1 MKERTLT
8 ARVYFFAENKEKPKI
23 ENIKIQ
29 EIIENAFL
37 GDLKVTDT
45 FYIPI
50 DTVESD
56 VSDGVL
62 ISSFELGTLE
72 LLPTD
77 DEAYEYMEVLE
88 IDLENIVYKFD
99 ITYSKQ

>member
-1 MKERTLT
+1 MKERTLIT
-8 ARVYFFAENKEKPKI
+8 RVYFFAKNSQKPKI
-23 ENIKIQ
+23 ENIKMQ

-37 GDLKVTDT
+37 EDLKVTDT

-56 VSDGVL
+56 ISDGVL
-62 ISSFELGTLE
+62 ICSFELGTLE

-77 DEAYEYMEVLE
+77 DKTYDFMEVLE
-88 IDLENIVYKFD
+88 IDLE
-99 ITYSKQ
+99 SEE